1 MTGYMP
7 CDSVISLLDNGVERD
22 EEGQMSNGLLVK
34 HNDLPDS
41 AVDLYVKQLQVS
53 QGFVHSLLSL
63 KQHFVC

>member
-41 AVDLYVKQLQVS
+41 ALALHVKQLQAS
-53 QGFVHSLLSL
+53 EGFVHSPLSL
-63 KQHFVC
+63 QQNF